1 MANLMEGYL
10 PMTQQLQRVYPHCVV
25 HDQEIIPPGVDLG
38 AVRTELGTH
47 SNRKGCATYLL
58 ALSTSLSV
66 VCVYLRAG
74 WTLGRVQ
81 DRYILGGPGGDQLTG
96 RAASGLPINKQEF
109 SMLPQHFT
117 GAGMERR
124 RKIGIE
130 TSV

>member
-1 MANLMEGYL
+1 MAVFFLCRQRIKPNGELDGRLFTDDTTDSFSELMR
-10 PMTQQLQRVYPHCVV
+10 TVV

-81 DRYILGGPGGDQLTG
+81 DRYILGGPGGDQLIA
-96 RAASGLPINKQEF
+96 RAG
-109 SMLPQHFT
+109 
-117 GAGMERR
+117 G
-124 RKIGIE
+124 
-130 TSV
+130 